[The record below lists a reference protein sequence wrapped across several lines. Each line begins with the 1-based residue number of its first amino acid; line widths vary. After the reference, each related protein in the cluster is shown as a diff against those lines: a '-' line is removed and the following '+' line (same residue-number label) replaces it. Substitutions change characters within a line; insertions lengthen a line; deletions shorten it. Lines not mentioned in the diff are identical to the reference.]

1 MPDKADSPETAADFH
16 LYIVRCADD
25 TLYTGIARDVGRRLR
40 AHAGSKN
47 GAKYLR
53 GRKPLKL
60 VFSARVG
67 SRAEAQRLESRVK
80 RLSREAKLA
89 LVGGSL
95 SLCELDQ
102 ASVSSAG

>member
-1 MPDKADSPETAADFH
+1 MPESAESLGKGTGDFH

-40 AHAGSKN
+40 AHAGGRN

-53 GRKPLKL
+53 GRQPLEL

-67 SRAEAQRLESRVK
+67 SRADAQRLESRVK
-80 RLSREAKLA
+80 RLSREDKLA
-89 LVGGSL
+89 LVGGRL
-95 SLCELDQ
+95 SL
-102 ASVSSAG
+102 AGI